1 MPNRVDNPGAGTR
14 PEPAR
19 PATQGA
25 DQAQQP
31 AQSEPAQQPATDRV
45 EISAAAQQQAQAPAQ
60 PERGAA
66 QEAPSAQT
74 NSAPS
79 GVNEQTRTQAEQLRE
94 QQNASRAPGAGNQ
107 PGNLVDVTG

>member
-14 PEPAR
+14 PEPTR

-25 DQAQQP
+25 DQARQP
-31 AQSEPAQQPATDRV
+31 EPAQQPATDRV

-74 NSAPS
+74 DNAPS

-94 QQNASRAPGAGNQ
+94 QQNASRQPGEGNQ

>member
-1 MPNRVDNPGAGTR
+1 MRQIWEFLLANPIMFFILAAWAAGAIGNAIR
-14 PEPAR
+14 SKSGQRRAAER
-19 PATQGA
+19 K
-25 DQAQQP
+25 
-31 AQSEPAQQPATDRV
+31 
-45 EISAAAQQQAQAPAQ
+45 AAQQQAQAPAQ

-74 NSAPS
+74 SNAPS